1 LELWCTEAA
10 AVPIKGVWQR
20 VKAGYFIHG
29 AYSRSVAKP
38 VLGAVAVVILVRTM
52 YKYFMAIPEQVER
65 GREAVGAALRAL
77 ERGLADLAQAIAH
90 RADPLAVSD
99 APIPSEARRRVI
111 EAYAQIDYG
120 AEDDAR
126 STPVCLGVMGTTREV
141 VALAERV
148 NEAKAQL
155 RAVCSAMHGVKVRL
169 PTSADVRAPTEL
181 VPLTRAILRSIQ
193 RSDLNLIAA
202 YRRIPILDVRP
213 TVVAFTQAYT
223 RRVQRRERS
232 ELVEILRQSSRPGA
246 DRDLARLRAC
256 RDRWLAV
263 VEPHYA
269 NVRANVWFDGLDAR
283 GRGRV
288 QVAAELPL
296 LYARGRSAMF
306 PDVRWPHPRVSHG
319 PTRDRTGRL
328 AEEPL
333 LETLSV
339 FRYAD

>member
-1 LELWCTEAA
+1 MVT
-10 AVPIKGVWQR
+10 
-20 VKAGYFIHG
+20 
-29 AYSRSVAKP
+29 
-38 VLGAVAVVILVRTM
+38 VRTM
-52 YKYFMAIPEQVER
+52 YNYSMSVPDQVER
-65 GREAVGAALRAL
+65 GREHVAAALRAL
-77 ERGLADLAQAIAH
+77 ERGLADLAQGIAH
-90 RADPLAVSD
+90 RTDPLAVKD
-99 APIPSEARRRVI
+99 APTPSEARQRVV
-111 EAYAQIDYG
+111 EAYGQIDYG
-120 AEDDAR
+120 VEEDAH

-148 NEAKAQL
+148 NEAKARL

-169 PTSADVRAPTEL
+169 PTSADAPAPTEL

-193 RSDLNLIAA
+193 RSDLNLTAA

-232 ELVEILRQSSRPGA
+232 ELVDILRQSSRPGA

-256 RDRWLAV
+256 RDRWLAI

-296 LYARGRSAMF
+296 LYGQGRSTTF
-306 PDVRWPHPRVSHG
+306 PEVRWPRPKAPDG
-319 PTRDRTGRL
+319 PTRDRAGRL

-333 LETLSV
+333 LETLPV
-339 FRYAD
+339 YRYAD